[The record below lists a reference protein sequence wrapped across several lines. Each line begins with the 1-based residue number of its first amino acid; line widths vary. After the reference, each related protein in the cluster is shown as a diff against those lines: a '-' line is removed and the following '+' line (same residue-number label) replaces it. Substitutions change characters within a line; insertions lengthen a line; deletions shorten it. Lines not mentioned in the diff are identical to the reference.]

1 MGMRHLNIKSRSFSC
16 CGSLH
21 AFACQLVTSS
31 DDRALFRPTCLH
43 AEKITVDLLKVV
55 LSFIELADHSDAPN
69 CDKCSGVPVVTHSKR
84 KQVLFGRGGGQLQG
98 CGRMK

>member
-31 DDRALFRPTCLH
+31 DDRVLFRPTYLH
-43 AEKITVDLLKVV
+43 TERITVDLLKVV
-55 LSFIELADHSDAPN
+55 LSLIVLADHSEAPN
-69 CDKCSGVPVVTHSKR
+69 CNKCSGDPVETYNKR
-84 KQVLFGRGGGQLQG
+84 KQVLFGGRGVAA
-98 CGRMK
+98 